1 MESPAPVNNE
11 RYTGRLKFFDQNGN
25 YGYLLPDCSFIVI
38 DNLNIDLFVHFD
50 DLSKAGLSKEKLM
63 TIKNNYELRF
73 EFTYYE
79 YEGKQH
85 RKSKKAVDL
94 HLIE

>member
-1 MESPAPVNNE
+1 M
-11 RYTGRLKFFDQNGN
+11 
-25 YGYLLPDCSFIVI
+25 I
-38 DNLNIDLFVHFD
+38 DTLNIDLFVHYD

>member
-1 MESPAPVNNE
+1 M
-11 RYTGRLKFFDQNGN
+11 
-25 YGYLLPDCSFIVI
+25 I

-50 DLSKAGLSKEKLM
+50 DLSRAGLSKEKLLSL
-63 TIKNNYELRF
+63 KNNYELRF

-85 RKSKKAVDL
+85 KKSKKAIDL
-94 HLIE
+94 VMIPAEPAL